1 MPKVHDSIS
10 EKFKI
15 YRPPMCRAVTRTES
29 VSSSRAFGI
38 TKVNQYTLLKKVGL
52 GAFGDVFMGIE
63 PAKKSH
69 ENDKTFAI
77 KIVKKSKIPGF
88 DSGHNS
94 VFLNELN
101 ALKGLYHP
109 HIVQLKEVI
118 NDPESPL
125 LYLVMQFLPGM
136 SFQDKLDSVGENEL
150 IGSIE

>member
-1 MPKVHDSIS
+1 M
-10 EKFKI
+10 
-15 YRPPMCRAVTRTES
+15 A
-29 VSSSRAFGI
+29 
-38 TKVNQYTLLKKVGL
+38 
-52 GAFGDVFMGIE
+52 IE
-63 PAKKSH
+63 PAKKLY

-118 NDPESPL
+118 NDPEAPL
-125 LYLVMQFLPGM
+125 LYLVM
-136 SFQDKLDSVGENEL
+136 
-150 IGSIE
+150 